1 MQKAKKLTMS
11 KKASTGVT
19 LQKQSQEAMNITAKI
34 GSCTLQVPQ
43 KDDVNS
49 IINPRIT
56 DVVKGV
62 NYFKPGLPKKVVVAP
77 PDTLP
82 DAVYRKKD
90 KETAEKIIR
99 AGREYEMAK
108 NASKVAV
115 EEKIAGAE
123 RAKKTGEK
131 LRIEKLTGAQIR
143 VMGNILFS
151 RDAIK
156 LLHQCPQKF

>member
-19 LQKQSQEAMNITAKI
+19 PQKQSQEAMNITAKI

-43 KDDVNS
+43 KDDVKS

-77 PDTLP
+77 PTP
-82 DAVYRKKD
+82 CPMRSTARRTRKRPKRSSAPGASMRWRRMPA
-90 KETAEKIIR
+90 KWRSKR
-99 AGREYEMAK
+99 RSRGR
-108 NASKVAV
+108 NARGRQVRS
-115 EEKIAGAE
+115 
-123 RAKKTGEK
+123 
-131 LRIEKLTGAQIR
+131 
-143 VMGNILFS
+143 
-151 RDAIK
+151 
-156 LLHQCPQKF
+156 

>member
-11 KKASTGVT
+11 KKVSTGVT
-19 LQKQSQEAMNITAKI
+19 PQKQRQEAVNITAKI

-43 KDDVNS
+43 KDDVKS

-77 PDTLP
+77 PDTLS

-99 AGREYEMAK
+99 SGREYEMAK
-108 NASKVAV
+108 NASKMAV
-115 EEKIAGAE
+115 EEKITGAE
-123 RAKKTGEK
+123 REKKTGEK
-131 LRIEKLTGAQIR
+131 LRIEKLTEAQIR

-151 RDAIK
+151 HDAIK
-156 LLHQCPQKF
+156 LLHECPQKF

>member
-19 LQKQSQEAMNITAKI
+19 PQKQSQEAMNITAKI
-34 GSCTLQVPQ
+34 GSCTLLVPQ
-43 KDDVNS
+43 KDDVKS

-123 RAKKTGEK
+123 RARKTGEK
-131 LRIEKLTGAQIR
+131 LRIEKLTEAQIR

>member
-1 MQKAKKLTMS
+1 MSGILKNMQRAKKLTMS
-11 KKASTGVT
+11 KKASTDAT
-19 LQKQSQEAMNITAKI
+19 PQKQRQDAVNKTAKI
-34 GSCTLQVPQ
+34 GSSTLQVPE
-43 KDDVNS
+43 KDDVKC
-49 IINPRIT
+49 IINPRIK

-90 KETAEKIIR
+90 KETAERIIR

-108 NASKVAV
+108 NASKMAV

-123 RAKKTGEK
+123 RTKKTGEK
-131 LRIEKLTGAQIR
+131 LGIEKLTEAQIR
-143 VMGNILFS
+143 VMGKILFS
-151 RDAIK
+151 R
-156 LLHQCPQKF
+156 PQKF